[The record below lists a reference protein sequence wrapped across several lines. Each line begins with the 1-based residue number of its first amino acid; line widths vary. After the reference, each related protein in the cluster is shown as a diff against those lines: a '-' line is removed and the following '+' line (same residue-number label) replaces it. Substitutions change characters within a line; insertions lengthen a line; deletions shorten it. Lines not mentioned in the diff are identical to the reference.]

1 MIDLAALKAALEA
14 ATKGERELS
23 PLGTTVYT
31 PRVPGA
37 PVEWVA
43 LLSNRAPEDAAYI
56 VATQPRVMREIIAEM
71 ERLRAALLDAT
82 AHLAGAASAYRTYAR
97 RSAHLGRGP
106 ADPLFTTRASDFD
119 RAVERARA
127 ALAGDRHD

>member
-14 ATKGERELS
+14 ATKGELVSIPAGNRPEIWTDDGKVL
-23 PLGTTVYT
+23 VC
-31 PRVPGA
+31 RVESLRF
-37 PVEWVA
+37 VD
-43 LLSNRAPEDAAYI
+43 DAAYI